1 MWSTM
6 KGLKGYELKKARL
19 EIEPLR
25 KKKQS
30 MEQRKREI
38 LVKFNEAVKN
48 YKVAIK
54 QPCSAKPADTISKKQ
69 KAKLDIQNDAK
80 EEVSKHKSENADKEA
95 QIKEWEKDGLT
106 AEAI

>member
-1 MWSTM
+1 MWSAM

-25 KKKQS
+25 KKKAS
-30 MEQRKREI
+30 MAQRKREI
-38 LVKFNEAVKN
+38 LVKFHEAVKN

-54 QPCSAKPADTISKKQ
+54 QPCSKSSDALTKKQ
-69 KAKLDIQNDAK
+69 RAKLDIQNDAK
-80 EEVSKHKSENADKEA
+80 EEIEKHRTTSADKEE